1 MAKLVFS
8 LPNGTTAPSK
18 EAVTISITNT
28 AAQLSTLPRYVTW
41 SNGKMTT
48 TVSKSS
54 GLGSMPLSMKI
65 GNVVVKTVSNG
76 IPMTGEKT
84 STFDFIPTT
93 TVDNV
98 AMQNLII
105 LTGINYS
112 IPTISWIFGEKSGEK
127 TYTYSD
133 TRLEIVY
140 TNPKFT
146 VNGLSNN
153 PNWGNI
159 NGTGEVE
166 ITEKDQQKT
175 LVLTAVS
182 ADNYRFLEWAD
193 GVTTPTRTITLKE
206 SELDSANTQKTY
218 TALFA
223 PKELYVGTKNVAAAY
238 VGNKKAKV
246 YRGTTRIL

>member
-1 MAKLVFS
+1 MATLVFS

-41 SNGKMTT
+41 SNGKMMT
-48 TVSKSS
+48 TVSKSG
-54 GLGSMPLSMKI
+54 GLGAMPLSMKI
-65 GNVVVKTVSNG
+65 GNIVVKTVSNG

-127 TYTYSD
+127 TYSYSD

-166 ITEKDQQKT
+166 IAEKNQQKT
-175 LVLTAVS
+175 LVLTAVP
-182 ADNYRFLEWAD
+182 ADNCRFLEWTD
-193 GVTTPTRTITLKE
+193 GVTTPTRRITLNE
-206 SELDSANTQKTY
+206 SELISTNTEKTY

-223 PKELYVGTKNVAAAY
+223 PKELYVGTKNVTAAY

>member
-1 MAKLVFS
+1 MATLVFS
-8 LPNGTTAPSK
+8 LPDGTTDPSK

-28 AAQLSTLPRYVTW
+28 AAQLSTLPRYITW
-41 SNGKMTT
+41 SNGKMMT

-65 GNVVVKTVSNG
+65 GNIVVNTVSNG

-84 STFDFIPTT
+84 STFDFVPTT
-93 TVDNV
+93 TVGNIT
-98 AMQNLII
+98 MQDLII

-127 TYTYSD
+127 TYSYSD

-166 ITEKDQQKT
+166 ITGKNQQKT
-175 LVLTAVS
+175 LVLTAIS
-182 ADNYRFLEWAD
+182 ADNYRFLEWTD
-193 GVTTPTRTITLKE
+193 GITTPTRTITLNE
-206 SELDSANTQKTY
+206 SELTSPNTEKTY
-218 TALFA
+218 TALFV
-223 PKELYVGTKNVAAAY
+223 PKELYVGTKNVTAAY

>member
-28 AAQLSTLPRYVTW
+28 AAQLSTLPRYITW

-112 IPTISWIFGEKSGEK
+112 IPTISWIFFFFFGEK

-133 TRLEIVY
+133 IFLEIVY

-206 SELDSANTQKTY
+206 TKQNRENTQKT
-218 TALFA
+218 
-223 PKELYVGTKNVAAAY
+223 
-238 VGNKKAKV
+238 
-246 YRGTTRIL
+246 